1 MFIFSRPQ
9 AKQQRL
15 AEDHAAV
22 NETLETARGF
32 ISETERTVADLD
44 IIVQVRS
51 AHRPM
56 DCFMSSGENG
66 KICLGFFM
74 VH

>member
-22 NETLETARGF
+22 NETLDTARGF
-32 ISETERTVADLD
+32 ISETERTVADVD
-44 IIVQVRS
+44 IIVQVRP

-56 DCFMSSGENG
+56 DCFMSGG
-66 KICLGFFM
+66 PW
-74 VH
+74 